1 MNIFSAFDTG
11 VMVALLLGIEFL
23 RSDIQTILY
32 CKRNDPGI
40 FKSCLYTLFILLA
53 SLYSIVAGAMLNPEP
68 VPVYELMPGFQ
79 IGVYGSC
86 FLFIFLVIA
95 GLYRKI
101 LPLVLLG
108 YAMVYVNRC
117 TDTVTWICSVHDELF
132 RQRRMIMKIKDVFQR
147 KWITD
152 SITKRRY
159 PFQIPSM
166 TGRLHIYPNFRKRM
180 KSEIAMHFLVSLLS
194 LHCVLVK
201 RRCQRSTLLHNFPL
215 PHEAT

>member
-95 GLYRKI
+95 GLISQNPVERLFYTLDSRYRC
-101 LPLVLLG
+101 LARTSL
-108 YAMVYVNRC
+108 
-117 TDTVTWICSVHDELF
+117 
-132 RQRRMIMKIKDVFQR
+132 
-147 KWITD
+147 
-152 SITKRRY
+152 
-159 PFQIPSM
+159 
-166 TGRLHIYPNFRKRM
+166 
-180 KSEIAMHFLVSLLS
+180 KS
-194 LHCVLVK
+194 
-201 RRCQRSTLLHNFPL
+201 
-215 PHEAT
+215 

>member
-1 MNIFSAFDTG
+1 MNTFSAFDTG
-11 VMVALLLGIEFL
+11 VMVAFLLGIEFL

-68 VPVYELMPGFQ
+68 IPVYE
-79 IGVYGSC
+79 IGVYGFC

-108 YAMVYVNRC
+108 YAMVYVIG
-117 TDTVTWICSVHDELF
+117 VL
-132 RQRRMIMKIKDVFQR
+132 
-147 KWITD
+147 
-152 SITKRRY
+152 
-159 PFQIPSM
+159 IPLLGYVVSM
-166 TGRLHIYPNFRKRM
+166 MNYFASTG
-180 KSEIAMHFLVSLLS
+180 
-194 LHCVLVK
+194 
-201 RRCQRSTLLHNFPL
+201 
-215 PHEAT
+215 

>member
-1 MNIFSAFDTG
+1 MNTNSAIDTG
-11 VMVALLLGIEFL
+11 DMEDFLQANEFL

-79 IGVYGSC
+79 IGVYGFC

-108 YAMVYVNRC
+108 YAMIYVIGVLIPLLRYVVSMMDYF
-117 TDTVTWICSVHDELF
+117 TRTSV
-132 RQRRMIMKIKDVFQR
+132 
-147 KWITD
+147 
-152 SITKRRY
+152 
-159 PFQIPSM
+159 
-166 TGRLHIYPNFRKRM
+166 
-180 KSEIAMHFLVSLLS
+180 
-194 LHCVLVK
+194 
-201 RRCQRSTLLHNFPL
+201 
-215 PHEAT
+215 

>member
-1 MNIFSAFDTG
+1 MAEKDIHRIAVLTSGGDAPGMNAVVRAVVRMACANGIE
-11 VMVALLLGIEFL
+11 VLGIEFL

-32 CKRNDPGI
+32 CKRDDPGI

-68 VPVYELMPGFQ
+68 VPVYELIPGFQ

-108 YAMVYVNRC
+108 YAMVYVIG
-117 TDTVTWICSVHDELF
+117 VL
-132 RQRRMIMKIKDVFQR
+132 
-147 KWITD
+147 
-152 SITKRRY
+152 
-159 PFQIPSM
+159 IPLLGYVVSM
-166 TGRLHIYPNFRKRM
+166 MNYFASTG
-180 KSEIAMHFLVSLLS
+180 
-194 LHCVLVK
+194 
-201 RRCQRSTLLHNFPL
+201 
-215 PHEAT
+215 